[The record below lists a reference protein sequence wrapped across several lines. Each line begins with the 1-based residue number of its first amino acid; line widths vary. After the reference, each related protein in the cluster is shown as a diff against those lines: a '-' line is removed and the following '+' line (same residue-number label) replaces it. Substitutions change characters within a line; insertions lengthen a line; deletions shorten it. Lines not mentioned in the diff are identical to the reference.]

1 MKGENMEQTET
12 EQKEQRKSRNKQ
24 SFYRTYM
31 ITLIGVLSAA
41 AAGLMLLEFPLLFI
55 APEFYKFDFSDLPA
69 IIGSFA
75 LGPVAG
81 VSIEALKNLLK
92 ILFVGSKTNYI
103 GELANFGVGVCY
115 VLPASLLYYY
125 RKTKK
130 RAVAGLALSTVICV
144 TVGSLLN
151 AFVLLPAYS
160 KLYGA
165 PMEYFIGKGTEVHG
179 IIKDLQTFIL
189 FAVAPFNLLKYGVIS
204 LITILIY
211 KRISRVLKNPLEK
224 V

>member
-1 MKGENMEQTET
+1 MEQTET

-130 RAVAGLALSTVICV
+130 RAVAGLALSTVVCV

-179 IIKDLQTFIL
+179 IIKNLQTFIL

>member
-1 MKGENMEQTET
+1 MEQTET

-130 RAVAGLALSTVICV
+130 RAVAGLALSTVICI

>member
-1 MKGENMEQTET
+1 MERTET

-92 ILFVGSKTNYI
+92 ILFVGSRTNYI

-165 PMEYFIGKGTEVHG
+165 PMEYFIGKGTEVHS

>member
-1 MKGENMEQTET
+1 MEQTET

-24 SFYRTYM
+24 SFDRTYM

>member
-1 MKGENMEQTET
+1 MERTET

-151 AFVLLPAYS
+151 AFVLLPVYS

>member
-1 MKGENMEQTET
+1 MEQTET

-125 RKTKK
+125 RKTKR

>member
-1 MKGENMEQTET
+1 MERIET

-92 ILFVGSKTNYI
+92 ILFVGSRTNYI

>member
-1 MKGENMEQTET
+1 MEQTET

-55 APEFYKFDFSDLPA
+55 APKFYKFDFSDLPA

>member
-1 MKGENMEQTET
+1 MEQTET

-41 AAGLMLLEFPLLFI
+41 ATGLMLLEFPLLFI

>member
-1 MKGENMEQTET
+1 MEQTET

-55 APEFYKFDFSDLPA
+55 APDFYKFDFSDLPA

-92 ILFVGSKTNYI
+92 ILLVGSKTNYI

>member
-1 MKGENMEQTET
+1 MERTET

>member
-1 MKGENMEQTET
+1 MERTET

-55 APEFYKFDFSDLPA
+55 APDFYKFDFSDLPA

-92 ILFVGSKTNYI
+92 ILFVGSRTNYI

>member
-1 MKGENMEQTET
+1 MEQTET

>member
-1 MKGENMEQTET
+1 MEQTET

-130 RAVAGLALSTVICV
+130 RAVAGLALSTVICI

-179 IIKDLQTFIL
+179 IIKNLQTFIL

>member
-1 MKGENMEQTET
+1 MEQTET

-55 APEFYKFDFSDLPA
+55 APEFYKFYFSDLPA

>member
-1 MKGENMEQTET
+1 MERTET

-115 VLPASLLYYY
+115 VLPASMLYYY

-179 IIKDLQTFIL
+179 IIKNLQTFIL

>member
-1 MKGENMEQTET
+1 MEQTET

-55 APEFYKFDFSDLPA
+55 APEFFKFDFSDLPA

-130 RAVAGLALSTVICV
+130 RAVAGLALSTGICV

>member
-1 MKGENMEQTET
+1 M
-12 EQKEQRKSRNKQ
+12 
-24 SFYRTYM
+24 
-31 ITLIGVLSAA
+31 
-41 AAGLMLLEFPLLFI
+41 
-55 APEFYKFDFSDLPA
+55 
-69 IIGSFA
+69 
-75 LGPVAG
+75 
-81 VSIEALKNLLK
+81 
-92 ILFVGSKTNYI
+92 
-103 GELANFGVGVCY
+103 
-115 VLPASLLYYY
+115 LPASLLYYY

>member
-1 MKGENMEQTET
+1 MEQTET

-92 ILFVGSKTNYI
+92 ILFVGSRTNYI

>member
-1 MKGENMEQTET
+1 MEQTET

-130 RAVAGLALSTVICV
+130 RAVAGLALSTGICV

>member
-1 MKGENMEQTET
+1 MEQTETET

>member
-1 MKGENMEQTET
+1 MEQTET
-12 EQKEQRKSRNKQ
+12 EQKEQRKSRNKH

>member
-1 MKGENMEQTET
+1 MEQTET

-55 APEFYKFDFSDLPA
+55 APDFYKFDFSDLPA

-130 RAVAGLALSTVICV
+130 RAITGLALSTVICV

>member
-1 MKGENMEQTET
+1 MERTET

-92 ILFVGSKTNYI
+92 ILFVGSRTNYI

>member
-1 MKGENMEQTET
+1 MERTEP

>member
-130 RAVAGLALSTVICV
+130 RAVAGLALSTVVCV

>member
-130 RAVAGLALSTVICV
+130 RAVAGLALSTAICV

>member
-151 AFVLLPAYS
+151 AFVLLLTVNCTVPRWS
-160 KLYGA
+160 TL
-165 PMEYFIGKGTEVHG
+165 
-179 IIKDLQTFIL
+179 
-189 FAVAPFNLLKYGVIS
+189 
-204 LITILIY
+204 
-211 KRISRVLKNPLEK
+211 
-224 V
+224 

>member
-1 MKGENMEQTET
+1 MEQTET

-31 ITLIGVLSAA
+31 ITLIGVLSTA

-179 IIKDLQTFIL
+179 IIKNLQTFIL